1 MLMNI
6 LIVGNILKDVYLNLD
21 SRTEAFEQDKHH
33 VNWLNLSFNASEH
46 HYFNRHSS
54 FGGAAI
60 TLQVLEKLGLTA
72 TVTGSDFRYIE
83 HDAADAHDMNTA
95 RSHRYILISDDGVS
109 YITPSN
115 FEPTIFIPST
125 TEPDYIYLDRSAF
138 IIEENAQQISSYL
151 DAHPHTNLIV
161 YQKDDTNP
169 HLNQLISRAALIFTE
184 KTTTDMSSFDKT
196 IFLSEHD
203 ISYKNITEPITIE
216 RIDKLTH
223 LSAYSIASATVLGSF
238 LLGLTVENSLKMAR
252 ANVESANLDS
262 VLTLDELNAIVAS
275 PSESLDLIAASLV
288 APHKGIL
295 AADESGGSINK
306 KFAELNIED
315 TFEHRHNYRNIF
327 FSTPDIENYTSGII
341 LFDETAR
348 DFADNGQRIP
358 DYLISRR
365 IIPGI
370 KVDQGLEPLLDH
382 PEETYTK
389 GLADLP
395 QRLREYYGMGLRF
408 AKWRAAFNLTLDDH
422 GNILT
427 PTDHAITENCRILAE
442 YARDCQSAG
451 LVPIVEP
458 ELVYDGNYSLT
469 QSVEVTGHILNILFK
484 TLESF
489 GVNLRACILKCNMVL
504 AGKRYHTQ
512 STPEEVGKATAEV
525 LKNHVPSELAGI
537 VFLSGGQTPEQA
549 TDNLA
554 SVIKNGPFPWPV
566 TFSFARALQDP
577 ALYAWKGDHANA
589 EAAKE
594 AFLARL
600 KANSEALNS

>member
-1 MLMNI
+1 MNI

-151 DAHPHTNLIV
+151 DAHPHTSLIV

-262 VLTLDELNAIVAS
+262 VLTLDELNAIVSS

-295 AADESGGSINK
+295 ATDESGGSINK

-315 TFEHRHNYRNIF
+315 TFEHRHDYRNIF

-348 DFADNGQRIP
+348 DFADNGQHIP

-370 KVDQGLEPLLDH
+370 KVDQGLEPLPDH

-469 QSVEVTGHILNILFK
+469 QSAEVTGHILNILFK

-549 TDNLA
+549 TNNLA
-554 SVIKNGPFPWPV
+554 SVIKNGPFPWPI

>member
-1 MLMNI
+1 MNI

-151 DAHPHTNLIV
+151 DAHPHTNLII

-315 TFEHRHNYRNIF
+315 TFEHRHDYRNIF

-348 DFADNGQRIP
+348 DFANNGQHIP

-370 KVDQGLEPLLDH
+370 KVDQGLEPLPDH

-442 YARDCQSAG
+442 YTRDCQSAG

-469 QSVEVTGHILNILFK
+469 QSAEVTGHILNILFK

-554 SVIKNGPFPWPV
+554 AVIKNGPFPWPV